1 MKKKHYIVGI
11 MLVIVA
17 VAIITNQL
25 YWIYNMYK
33 SYKRELL
40 IDVNR
45 SLEKAIY
52 QDVTERSEGKG
63 GFFAFSLYTE
73 NGDSSRYIEKTIR
86 GADTIFTVSIDRQ
99 DPHANLKI
107 AQTVLK
113 EVVPLDVS
121 VVNNFFLQEM
131 KKSLFP
137 IQETLIEYY
146 DLTNHTLVRYSG
158 DRQRFVSYVA
168 SDMVAIDIVESIGVK
183 AYVNNPVLAI
193 LGGMI
198 FQLILSILLIVV
210 AFIGLFYLRY
220 TIFRQWKEE
229 KMRQDSVNAMTHEF
243 RRPIS
248 TAVSLVTLIPYYI
261 EKMNLSKASHYA
273 ELTCEELNK
282 LTAYTQRIQQL
293 SNNERPTI
301 RLNKST
307 FEIRPFM
314 ASLINKYL
322 KQVGEQNTDTLSSTA
337 EINLNIRPEC
347 TMIYA
352 DRIHFAN
359 VLDNLIENAIKYS
372 EEKTVIDISVDFQDR
387 YLRISVKDNG
397 IGLSPSDVKHVF
409 EKYYRVNHRLVNSKA
424 GFGLGLTYVKSIIE
438 EHGGS
443 IEVKSNGKE
452 HGCEF
457 VLYISQ

>member
-1 MKKKHYIVGI
+1 MGI

-33 SYKRELL
+33 SHKRELL
-40 IDVNR
+40 MDINS

-52 QDVTERSEGKG
+52 QEVTERGERGG
-63 GFFAFSLYTE
+63 GFISFPLYME

-86 GADTIFTVSIDRQ
+86 GADTTFTVSIDRQ
-99 DPHANLKI
+99 DPNANLKI

-113 EVVPLDVS
+113 DMAPLDVS
-121 VVNNFFLQEM
+121 VVNKFFLQEM
-131 KKSLFP
+131 KKSIFLVR
-137 IQETLIEYY
+137 ETIIEYY
-146 DLTNHTLVRYSG
+146 DLTNHTLIKSSD
-158 DRQRFVSYVA
+158 DRQRFVSYVS
-168 SDMVAIDIVESIGVK
+168 SDMVAIDILESIGVK
-183 AYVNNPVLAI
+183 VHLNNPVWAI

-210 AFIGLFYLRY
+210 AFIGLVYLRH

-248 TAVSLVTLIPYYI
+248 AAVSLVSLIPYYI
-261 EKMNLSKASHYA
+261 EKTKLSKASQYA

-282 LTAYTQRIQQL
+282 LTAYTQRIQQI
-293 SNNERPTI
+293 SNNEKSTI
-301 RLNKST
+301 LLNKST

-314 ASLINKYL
+314 DALIKKYQ
-322 KQVGEQNTDTLSSTA
+322 KQEGEQNADTYGRTA
-337 EINLNIRPEC
+337 EINLDIRPEC
-347 TMIYA
+347 AVIHA

-372 EEKTVIDISVDFQDR
+372 DEAPVIDIAVDLQDKN
-387 YLRISVKDNG
+387 LRISVRDNG
-397 IGLSPSDVKHVF
+397 IGISSSDIKRVF
-409 EKYYRVNHRLVNSKA
+409 EKYYRVNHRSVKSKA
-424 GFGLGLTYVKSIIE
+424 GFGLGLTYVKSMIE

-443 IEVKSNGKE
+443 IEAKSNGKG

-457 VLYISQ
+457 VFYVPQQIN